1 MDVRDIQRLL
11 SAAGLYKGA
20 IDGDAGPL
28 TMAAVAVILGRQDAV
43 PWKAWPKT
51 RQLIAAG
58 QAVLLLLGHE
68 PGRIDGLIGHNTLE
82 ALTDWASGAIRAA
95 VERILQPAHA
105 VSDTQGAYP
114 RQDTVATF
122 YGAAGGPDC
131 TAGVVTLPV
140 PFRIAWDL
148 GQAVSSFRCHKLV
161 ADPLTRIFRQ
171 AVAHYGVTEFE
182 RLKLNVFGGC
192 YNYRKMRGG
201 SSLSMHAWG
210 IAVDLDPERNQLR
223 WGRDRA
229 AFAAAA
235 YAPFWNIV
243 EAAGA
248 TSLGRACNK
257 DWMHFQFAR
266 L

>member
-11 SAAGLYKGA
+11 AAAGLYKGA
-20 IDGDAGPL
+20 IDGDPGPL

-43 PWKAWPKT
+43 PWKAWPKS

-58 QAVLLLLGHE
+58 QAVLLILGHE
-68 PGRIDGLIGHNTLE
+68 PGKIDGLMGPNTRE
-82 ALTDWASGAIRAA
+82 ALTDWASGPLKAA
-95 VERILQPAHA
+95 VERIVGAGCSVA
-105 VSDTQGAYP
+105 DAQGAYP
-114 RQDTVATF
+114 RQESVATF

-131 TAGVVTLPV
+131 SAGVVTLPV

-148 GQAVSSFRCHKLV
+148 GLAVSSFRCHKLV
-161 ADPLTRIFRQ
+161 AAPLTRIFRE

-182 RLKLNVFGGC
+182 RLKLNIFGGC
-192 YNYRKMRGG
+192 YNYRNMRGG
-201 SSLSMHAWG
+201 SSLSTHAWG

-229 AFAAAA
+229 AFAVSHYDA
-235 YAPFWNIV
+235 FWNIV

-248 TSLGRACNK
+248 ISLGRACNR

>member
-28 TMAAVAVILGRQDAV
+28 TMAALAVILGRQSGM
-43 PWKAWPKT
+43 PWKTWPKS

-58 QAVLLLLGHE
+58 QAVLAALGHE
-68 PGRIDGLIGHNTLE
+68 PGRIDGLVGHNTLE
-82 ALTDWASGAIRAA
+82 AMTAWASGRAGAA
-95 VERILQPAHA
+95 VERSSVASYSVRDA
-105 VSDTQGAYP
+105 QGAYP
-114 RQDTVATF
+114 RQEAMEAF
-122 YGAAGGPDC
+122 YGPAGSHDC
-131 TAGVVTLPV
+131 TAGTVDLPI

-148 GQAVSSFRCHKLV
+148 DRAVSSFRCHALV
-161 ADPLTRIFRQ
+161 ARPLTKIFRE
-171 AVAHYGVTEFE
+171 AVRQYGVTEFE
-182 RLKLNVFGGC
+182 RLGLNLFGGC
-192 YNYRKMRGG
+192 YNLRKMRGG
-201 SSLSMHAWG
+201 SSLSTHAWG

-229 AFAAAA
+229 AFAAPA
-235 YAPFWNIV
+235 YEPFWNIV

-248 TSLGRACNK
+248 TSLGRACNR